1 MTKSEIAFKIITG
14 HHPQVQQAEKHNK
27 NYYKH
32 TSSTE
37 LIIHIRPNITI
48 VEKACACSP

>member
-1 MTKSEIAFKIITG
+1 MKSEIAFKIITR
-14 HHPQVQQAEKHNK
+14 HHPQVQQAERHDK

-37 LIIHIRPNITI
+37 LIHIRPNITI
-48 VEKACACSP
+48 VAKACACSP